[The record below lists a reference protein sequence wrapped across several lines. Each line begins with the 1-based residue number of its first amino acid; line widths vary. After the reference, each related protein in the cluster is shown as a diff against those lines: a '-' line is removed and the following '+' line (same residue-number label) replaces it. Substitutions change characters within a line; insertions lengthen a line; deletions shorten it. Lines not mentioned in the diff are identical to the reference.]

1 MSEAEPRAQ
10 CTLTGSLE
18 QLARLREFINLTA
31 PQFGCDEQDT
41 FAFELACDEAA
52 ANIFDHAFENKT
64 GQVQVEFWR
73 QDDTV
78 CVCFLYHGRC
88 FDPSQVPEPDLAAPL
103 EKRPVGGLGLFF
115 MRQLMSDVNFEFD
128 AVNGN
133 KLTMHRLLMMEG
145 RGNHVEP

>member
-1 MSEAEPRAQ
+1 MSESETRAH

-18 QLARLREFINLTA
+18 QLARLRDFINLTA
-31 PQFGCDEQDT
+31 PQFGCTEEDT

-52 ANIFDHAFENKT
+52 ANIFAHAFENKT

-73 QDDTV
+73 HDDTV
-78 CVCFLYHGRC
+78 SVCLMYHGRS
-88 FDPSQVPEPDLAAPL
+88 FDPSEVPEPDLAAPL

-133 KLTMHRLLMMEG
+133 KLTMHRVLMMES
-145 RGNHVEP
+145 RGNHDGP